1 MGTFQPGLFDEPG
14 QHSQYLEYHLR
25 TASLE
30 SLRAALSAAVKP
42 VEGAN
47 IAVAFGSACWDLLQ
61 PEWRPAQLRDFTT
74 QSSPEGHRMPGTQTD
89 LFVWIH
95 GEDRGDIMQAVV
107 QVSEALA
114 PVTETAL
121 DLCGY
126 KTRDARIL
134 TGFVDGTGNPKGDK
148 RAQAALV
155 PEGEA
160 GAGGS
165 YVIGQ
170 KWTHQLRE
178 FLDLSVTAQENVMG
192 RTKETNIEMEGA
204 QMPPDSHVARTDIDV
219 DDVPMKI
226 YRRGT
231 PYGDATDK
239 GLYFMALS
247 CEQTRFEHLID
258 SMMGKDDGVIDAMMR
273 WSDAHTGSYWFMPS
287 QPDLEAMLAV

>member
-1 MGTFQPGLFDEPG
+1 MTMFQPGLFDEPG
-14 QHSQYLEYHLR
+14 CSSQYLEYHLKS
-25 TASLE
+25 ASLSE
-30 SLRAALSAAVKP
+30 LREALSKVIQP
-42 VEGAN
+42 VDGAF
-47 IAVAFGSACWDLLQ
+47 IDVAFGSACWDLLQ
-61 PEWRPAQLRDFTT
+61 PEWRPSQLRDFTT

-89 LFVWIH
+89 IFIWIH
-95 GEDRGDIMQAVV
+95 GEDRGDVMNAVV
-107 QVSEALA
+107 QVSEAMA
-114 PVTETAL
+114 KVAETAL
-121 DLCGY
+121 DLSGY

-134 TGFVDGTGNPKGDK
+134 TGFVDGTGNPSGDK
-148 RAQAALV
+148 RTQAALV
-155 PEGEA
+155 PEGEP

-170 KWTHQLRE
+170 KWTHHLRE

-204 QMPPDSHVARTDIDV
+204 KMPPDSHVARTDIDV

-231 PYGDATDK
+231 PYGNATDK

-258 SMMGKDDGVIDAMMR
+258 SMLGKGDGVIDAMMR

-287 QPDLEAMLAV
+287 QPDLEAMLAG